1 MQIELFN
8 KHGYPT
14 IRNGGILPPT
24 NVNDVRTARQLV
36 DKIRGFRNGSHEEAK
51 GVKHTKFNGE
61 SIITALENA
70 ETELINVLQR
80 NQVFLSELGCMLVNA
95 GIEAGGMDLTKKLRH
110 GYDVYLSEGQR
121 KAVSDGLK
129 LFDEFVE
136 TTGQA
141 STRTSLDGFGT
152 NAKITRVRAD
162 IVLDGTTPMVDV
174 SSNQRGTL
182 EDWADNFSPLSAE
195 FREHCKDIP
204 SLQAVP
210 LKELAKAS

>member
-1 MQIELFN
+1 
-8 KHGYPT
+8 
-14 IRNGGILPPT
+14 
-24 NVNDVRTARQLV
+24 
-36 DKIRGFRNGSHEEAK
+36 
-51 GVKHTKFNGE
+51 
-61 SIITALENA
+61 
-70 ETELINVLQR
+70 
-80 NQVFLSELGCMLVNA
+80 LVNA

-141 STRTSLDGFGT
+141 STRSSLDGFGT

-210 LKELAKAS
+210 LKELANAS